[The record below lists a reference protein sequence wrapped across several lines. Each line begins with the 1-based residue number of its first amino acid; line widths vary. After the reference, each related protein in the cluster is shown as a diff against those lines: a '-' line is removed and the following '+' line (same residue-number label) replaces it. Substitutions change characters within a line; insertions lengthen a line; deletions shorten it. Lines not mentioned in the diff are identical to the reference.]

1 MWDTIA
7 NLAFGLSVALT
18 LKNVFFCFVGCL
30 VGTLVG
36 VLPGVGPVATIAIL
50 LPVTLSLDPTGAL
63 IMLAGIY
70 YGAQYGGST
79 TAILVNIP
87 GEATAV
93 VTALDGHQ
101 MARKGQAGLALG
113 LAAIGSFF
121 AGTVATIM
129 IAAVAGPM
137 TSLGLLFG
145 PAEYFSLMVM
155 GLVFAVV
162 LAHGSLTKAVAM
174 ILFGVLLSTVGADME
189 TGRERMTFGIEML
202 TDGIDF
208 VVIAMGIFGFGEIFK
223 NLADPEP
230 RSVMRNKIGRLW
242 PSLKELRENFAAMV
256 RGTAI
261 GSILGVLPGNGAI
274 LGPFASYAVEKRIS
288 DRPQDFGKGVP
299 QAVAGPESANNA
311 GAQTSFIPLLTLGL
325 PPNAVM
331 ALMVG
336 AMMIQGIV
344 PGPQVIERSPDL
356 FWGLVA
362 SMWIGNL
369 MLVIINL
376 PLIGLWVKLLQVPY
390 RLLFPA
396 IVAFCCIGLFSI
408 SSEPGHVMMAALFG
422 LIGYALYKLQF
433 EAAPLALGFV
443 LGRLLEEKLR
453 QALIISDGS
462 PLTFVSFASVGG
474 LALGGDRSA
483 RRGGASL
490 DAEVARRGLQG
501 RLTSC
506 PGRACAPRALIPGTV
521 YPGIAL
527 RGPCL
532 ASTASRSR
540 MPMAEFFATH
550 LPS

>member
-1 MWDTIA
+1 M
-7 NLAFGLSVALT
+7 
-18 LKNVFFCFVGCL
+18 
-30 VGTLVG
+30 
-36 VLPGVGPVATIAIL
+36 LPGSGPVATIAIL

-145 PAEYFSLMVM
+145 PAEYFSLMIM
-155 GLVFAVV
+155 GLIFAVV
-162 LAHGSLTKAVAM
+162 LAHGSLNKAVAM
-174 ILFGVLLSTVGADME
+174 ILVGVLLSTVGADME
-189 TGRERMTFGIEML
+189 TGRERMTFGMEML

-208 VVIAMGIFGFGEIFK
+208 VVIAMGIFGFAEIFK

-230 RSVMRNKIGRLW
+230 RSVMRNTIGRLW
-242 PSLKELRENFAAMV
+242 PSLKELRENFPAMV

-288 DRPQDFGKGVP
+288 KRPQDFGKGVP

-376 PLIGLWVKLLQVPY
+376 PLIGLWVKLLSVPY

-422 LIGYALYKLQF
+422 LFGYALYKLQF

-462 PLTFVSFASVGG
+462 PLTFVTSPLV
-474 LALGGDRSA
+474 A
-483 RRGGASL
+483 RPAPRRGRGPRGGGASL
-490 DAEVARRGLQG
+490 DPEVTRRGLQG
-501 RLTSC
+501 RLSPSGRATQARRPPFPGNC
-506 PGRACAPRALIPGTV
+506 PGVAAPRFAQACPFLPRRR
-521 YPGIAL
+521 P
-527 RGPCL
+527 
-532 ASTASRSR
+532 
-540 MPMAEFFATH
+540 MPISSPRTS
-550 LPS
+550 PS

>member
-1 MWDTIA
+1 MWDVIA
-7 NLAFGLSVALT
+7 NLGLGLSVALT
-18 LKNVFFCFVGCL
+18 LNNVALCFLGCL
-30 VGTLVG
+30 IGTLVG

-113 LAAIGSFF
+113 LAAIGSFI
-121 AGTVATIM
+121 AGTIATVV
-129 IAAVAGPM
+129 IAALGVPM
-137 TSLGLLFG
+137 TRMGLLFG
-145 PAEYFSLMVM
+145 PAEYFSLMIM
-155 GLVFAVV
+155 GLVLAVV
-162 LAHGSLTKAVAM
+162 LARGSLLKAVAM
-174 ILFGVLLSTVGADME
+174 IVVGILLSCVGADME
-189 TGRERMTFGIEML
+189 TGRERLTFGLHML
-202 TDGIDF
+202 HDGIEF
-208 VVIAMGIFGFGEIFK
+208 VVLAMGIFGFGEIFK
-223 NLADPEP
+223 NLADPEA
-230 RSVMRNKIGRLW
+230 RDVVKHKIGRLL
-242 PSLKELRENFAAMV
+242 PSFAELRANLPPIF
-256 RGTAI
+256 RGTAL

-274 LGPFASYAVEKRIS
+274 LGPFASYAVEKRLS
-288 DRPQDFGKGVP
+288 KTPEAFGTGVP
-299 QAVAGPESANNA
+299 AAVAGPESANNA

-344 PGPQVIERSPDL
+344 PGPQVIERNPEL

-396 IVAFCCIGLFSI
+396 IVVFCCIGLFSI
-408 SSEPGHVMMAALFG
+408 SNDPAQIVMAALFG
-422 LIGYALYKLQF
+422 LVGYALWKLDF
-433 EAAPLALGFV
+433 ELAPLALGFV

-453 QALIISDGS
+453 QALIISDGN
-462 PLTFVSFASVGG
+462 PLTFVTSPLSAALLVIAATA
-474 LALGGDRSA
+474 LALA
-483 RRGGASL
+483 M
-490 DAEVARRGLQG
+490 
-501 RLTSC
+501 
-506 PGRACAPRALIPGTV
+506 APSIR
-521 YPGIAL
+521 
-527 RGPCL
+527 
-532 ASTASRSR
+532 RSR
-540 MPMAEFFATH
+540 EDVFREA
-550 LPS
+550 